1 MTAMYGFMQYTKLVT
16 FDDTDVMLSS
26 RTAYFDGTYVLTEN
40 LMFTFGITAYD
51 DNPEPIE
58 DASIG

>member
-1 MTAMYGFMQYTKLVT
+1 MYGFMQSIKLVT

-26 RTAYFDGTYVLTEN
+26 RTAYFDGTYIFTEN
-40 LMFTFGITAYD
+40 LMFSFAITAYD
-51 DNPEPIE
+51 SNPEPIE